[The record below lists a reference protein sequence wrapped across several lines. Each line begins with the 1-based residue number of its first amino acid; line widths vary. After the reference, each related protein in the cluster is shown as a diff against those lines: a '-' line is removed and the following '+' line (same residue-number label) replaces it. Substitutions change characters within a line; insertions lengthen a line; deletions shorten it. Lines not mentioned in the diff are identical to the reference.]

1 MRCFRTFRSSNLA
14 PGRLQSWYYLDV
26 LTPSASPEVRVAALG
41 FATIKDFQNSFAWF
55 DLRTDGNV
63 DGDTERAITKVE
75 SSGGRLSPRFRIT
88 QFRSKATGKVI
99 AHRELLR
106 ALEALRDR
114 LGEDIRINHGFRAPE
129 DEARLIAQGFDPRP
143 LSQHKWGMAVDVNRI
158 DFRIVRDLGMFSGIG
173 CKGSIGGP
181 VIHVD
186 VRHAGEHNVTKSS
199 PEDPEIWVYA

>member
-1 MRCFRTFRSSNLA
+1 M
-14 PGRLQSWYYLDV
+14 QSWYYLEV
-26 LTPSASPEVRVAALG
+26 LGPTASPEARVAALG
-41 FATIKDFQNSFAWF
+41 FATVKDFQISFAWF
-55 DLRTDGNV
+55 DLRTDGQV
-63 DGDTERAITKVE
+63 DRDTERAMTKVE
-75 SSGGRLSPRFRIT
+75 SSGGLLSPRFRSA
-88 QFRSKATGKVI
+88 QFRSKATGKVL

-114 LGEDIRINHGFRAPE
+114 LGQDITINHGFRAPE

-158 DFRIVRDLGMFSGIG
+158 DFGIVRDLGRFSGIG

-199 PEDPEIWVYA
+199 TENPEIWVYA